1 MEQSSDA
8 APFQGSMTRLVFQKW
23 YNKKIIMQQDLN
35 GTTIYI
41 LTEYNSNRTQ
51 SVLDVLNWRYALPAG
66 NPAIFNIFK
75 SPLNLASLT

>member
-1 MEQSSDA
+1 
-8 APFQGSMTRLVFQKW
+8 
-23 YNKKIIMQQDLN
+23 MQQDLN